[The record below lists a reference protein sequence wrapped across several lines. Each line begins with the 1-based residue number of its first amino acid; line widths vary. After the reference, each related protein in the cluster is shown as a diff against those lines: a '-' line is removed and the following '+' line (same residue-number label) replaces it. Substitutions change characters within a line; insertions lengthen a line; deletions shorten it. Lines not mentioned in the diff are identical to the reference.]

1 MAVAPWAVVSILAV
15 VAVSGSGCGSRSDT
29 PRWGTDLRGGP
40 TSSVTVR
47 VENRSMGEVSLFAF
61 SAGSRIRLGT
71 LSGMAN
77 STVRIP
83 WSGFGPVSILIDQ
96 VGRGAG
102 PFETNTLD
110 VREGEVIHLRIEDPL
125 EASDFYK

>member
-1 MAVAPWAVVSILAV
+1 
-15 VAVSGSGCGSRSDT
+15 
-29 PRWGTDLRGGP
+29 
-40 TSSVTVR
+40 
-47 VENRSMGEVSLFAF
+47 MGEVSLFAF

-71 LSGMAN
+71 VNGMSY

-83 WSGFGPVSILIDQ
+83 WSGFGPVAILIDQ

-110 VREGEVIHLRIEDPL
+110 VREGDVIHLRIQEPL
-125 EASDFYK
+125 EASDFFK